1 MKTNASPSSCP
12 SSCPPGRMRVGRR
25 LTSIV
30 SLSVAASLAACVST
44 GGTNKAADG
53 TGTGAAAPTK
63 PGCKTLPMSDTKRTA
78 LSAAAGAVAGGLIG
92 ATTSNRHKG
101 RNAAGGALAGALVG
115 ALASSAFKNEI
126 DVEEQDDGSV
136 RLKIPGSV
144 MFASGRSD
152 LSPGFQSTLVSVAG
166 TVRQY
171 CDLSVLVVGHT
182 DSVGSAA
189 ANQKLS
195 LDRAHAVVTLFRA
208 QGLERLNADGRGA
221 NQPVA
226 SNADEAGRQANR
238 RVEVFVRPPAP

>member
-1 MKTNASPSSCP
+1 MNHLQLR
-12 SSCPPGRMRVGRR
+12 PGAAR
-25 LTSIV
+25 LVVKVLIL
-30 SLSVAASLAACVST
+30 SLSLGACVTT
-44 GGTNKAADG
+44 GGGTRTAAADSP
-53 TGTGAAAPTK
+53 AAATPAVPACKPLPT
-63 PGCKTLPMSDTKRTA
+63 MSDSKRMA
-78 LSAAAGAVAGGLIG
+78 VSAAAGAVVGGVIG
-92 ATTSNRHKG
+92 ASSGKRRA

-152 LSPGFQSTLVSVAG
+152 LSASFQSTLTSVAQ

-171 CDLSVLVVGHT
+171 CSLSVHVVGHT
-182 DSVGSAA
+182 DSVGAVA

-195 LDRAHAVVTLFRA
+195 QDRAQSVLMLFRS
-208 QGLERLNADGRGA
+208 QGLGALTAEGRGA
-221 NQPVA
+221 QQPIA

-238 RVEVFVRPPAP
+238 RVEVFVRPPANH